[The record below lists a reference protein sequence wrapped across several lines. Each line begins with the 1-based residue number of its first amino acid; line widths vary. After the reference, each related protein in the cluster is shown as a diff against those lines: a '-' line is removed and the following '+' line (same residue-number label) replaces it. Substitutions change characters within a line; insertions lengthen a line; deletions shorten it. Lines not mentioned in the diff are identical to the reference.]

1 MSIIKTIE
9 STEQL
14 DQVAYLPFISS
25 RVDLLDFNSKIAYV
39 IHNNLFSVIR
49 KSVKNN
55 ISLDELVVFNE
66 DLLSNKDVQYI
77 VQLYS
82 EAKFYPFSRKE
93 FYASFFSN
101 LIPSLADSV
110 YNHLKATNRIVPIG
124 SGQHKGFII
133 NPSSF
138 VNPNNIT
145 VLVDYSIYSGITNLT
160 TFKVSYVAT
169 GAYNHTLVKYVNGG
183 VKGGNVN
190 SKVAFTVAF
199 LLMVFGLTFA
209 VSRITFSWFGIFVC
223 LASIAVTAFAVPA
236 WYITF
241 LQVLDVIIL
250 VFMVISMS
258 VVNYK
263 TVT

>member
-49 KSVKNN
+49 KSIKNN
-55 ISLDELVVFNE
+55 IPLDELVVFNE

-124 SGQHKGFII
+124 SGQHKGFIV

-138 VNPNNIT
+138 ST
-145 VLVDYSIYSGITNLT
+145 DVLPDFSSDVTSFSDILDESKSSLEKLFYYYEESVFYEEAIKIRDAHIQSLYEQIANLQNQISSAYQT
-160 TFKVSYVAT
+160 TW
-169 GAYNHTLVKYVNGG
+169 
-183 VKGGNVN
+183 
-190 SKVAFTVAF
+190 
-199 LLMVFGLTFA
+199 
-209 VSRITFSWFGIFVC
+209 R
-223 LASIAVTAFAVPA
+223 
-236 WYITF
+236 
-241 LQVLDVIIL
+241 
-250 VFMVISMS
+250 
-258 VVNYK
+258 
-263 TVT
+263 

>member
-49 KSVKNN
+49 KSIKNN
-55 ISLDELVVFNE
+55 IPLDELVVFNE

-124 SGQHKGFII
+124 SGQHKGFIV

-138 VNPNNIT
+138 ST
-145 VLVDYSIYSGITNLT
+145 DVLPD
-160 TFKVSYVAT
+160 
-169 GAYNHTLVKYVNGG
+169 
-183 VKGGNVN
+183 
-190 SKVAFTVAF
+190 
-199 LLMVFGLTFA
+199 
-209 VSRITFSWFGIFVC
+209 FS
-223 LASIAVTAFAVPA
+223 S
-236 WYITF
+236 
-241 LQVLDVIIL
+241 DVISFSDIL
-250 VFMVISMS
+250 DESKSSLEKLFYYYEESVFYEEAIKIRDAHIQSLYEQIANLQNQISS
-258 VVNYK
+258 AYQ
-263 TVT
+263 TTWR